1 MENNRNDNHAVVRSN
16 QSDKSNTTANSIVN
30 NNSKVVKKCVMK
42 SKVVK
47 IPDEVHSEEF
57 EENGEILQMEV
68 HDGSEFASKNED
80 SEVASDHETNSEN
93 DSDESEHEMQTGEI
107 PSESEHEASVS
118 DDETRSIKTPVLPSP
133 GKCKKK
139 KSKRQSIEEMEV
151 RLNTMS
157 STLQT
162 IKELLLQKEQTP
174 ESRQNKATQQGKNVV
189 LTEIFASDTT
199 IYRNVLEKADDQQ
212 DDPEITFKLNEEQK
226 TNVSAPNKRDSSSS
240 EDQDQVNTSDELM
253 DTDMDINDKF
263 IADCACEAKR
273 HKLPSSLD
281 REQIITDQP
290 GMKERADTVI

>member
-1 MENNRNDNHAVVRSN
+1 
-16 QSDKSNTTANSIVN
+16 
-30 NNSKVVKKCVMK
+30 MK

-47 IPDEVHSEEF
+47 VPDEVHSEEF
-57 EENGEILQMEV
+57 EENGEIVQMDV
-68 HDGSEFASKNED
+68 HDGDEFASENED
-80 SEVASDHETNSEN
+80 SEVASDHETDSEN
-93 DSDESEHEMQTGEI
+93 DSDESEHEMETGEI
-107 PSESEHEASVS
+107 PSESEHEASVFD

-157 STLQT
+157 SILQT
-162 IKELLLQKEQTP
+162 VKELLLQKEQTL
-174 ESRQNKATQQGKNVV
+174 ESRPNKATEQGKNVV
-189 LTEIFASDTT
+189 LTEISASDTT
-199 IYRNVLEKADDQQ
+199 ICRNVLEKVNDQQ

-240 EDQDQVNTSDELM
+240 EDQDQVDTSDELM
-253 DTDMDINDKF
+253 DIDMDINDKF

-273 HKLPSSLD
+273 HKLSGILD

-290 GMKERADTVI
+290 GVKERAHTVI